1 MCMYGRDKTK
11 KDHYMIRILM
21 KMFSRGE
28 LHKDY
33 ILQRQSGQF
42 DTETRD
48 GLVASVL
55 RSEDID
61 PIKLCEQLI
70 GERIIIWLIDGLQR
84 ITTCDDFRNGKFK
97 MGKNLMMPYTYYQ
110 KDGQVVGF
118 DMRGKGWSDFPEELQ
133 DRFDDYS
140 FDVVK
145 HLDCTDEEIAYHM
158 ARCNRCAKMNA
169 NQKGILYMYK
179 IAGYVKK
186 LSQNHRFFFDCG
198 NYTSTEKKKG
208 VIDRVVNETIMLI
221 YHLDD
226 WKRGKAMN
234 IYLNENANKEEFDE
248 FENELDRLNKFIDQ
262 DTTGKLFNSKDSLLW
277 FATYHEFLTYNLD
290 DEKFDGFLKE
300 FMSTLKDKK
309 FEEYDD
315 MSFEEYGKQKSTKD
329 RKVIITKMD
338 MLEKLMKEYLHI
350 ENVDEFELPEEVEN
364 EKDPSID
371 DGLEPIEFLHKYVST
386 EITEDDLDEYY
397 DDINYFTKKRLLP
410 KNHNLINEK
419 NEISFLAIV
428 AYAMR
433 KEKDNEFEM
442 WLKRYAIT
450 HRSVTAKTQ
459 RDNYIEMVNNFERA
473 LNMKRGVVA

>member
-1 MCMYGRDKTK
+1 MYGLDRTK
-11 KDHYMIRILM
+11 KDPCMMRTLM
-21 KMFSRGE
+21 KMFGRGE

-33 ILQRQSGQF
+33 VLQRQSGQF
-42 DTETRD
+42 DVETRD
-48 GLVASVL
+48 GLIASIL

-61 PIKLCEQLI
+61 RIKLCEQ
-70 GERIIIWLIDGLQR
+70 IIDGKITIWLIDGLQR
-84 ITTCDDFRNGKFK
+84 ITTCDDFQHGKFK
-97 MGKNLMMPYTYYQ
+97 MGKNLMMPYAYFQRNGEVIKY
-110 KDGQVVGF
+110 
-118 DMRGKGWSDFPEELQ
+118 DMRGKGWSDLPEELR

-145 HLDCTDEEIAYHM
+145 HLDCTDEDIAYHI
-158 ARCNRCAKMNA
+158 ARYNRCAKMNA

-208 VIDRVVNETIMLI
+208 VLDRVVNETIMLI

-226 WKRGKAMN
+226 WKRGKSMN
-234 IYLNENANKEEFDE
+234 IYLNENANKEEFIE
-248 FENELDRLNKFIDQ
+248 FENELDRLNIFIDQ
-262 DTTGKLFNSKDSLLW
+262 DTTGKLFTSKDSLLW
-277 FATYHEFLTYNLD
+277 FATYHEFLTYGLD
-290 DEKFDGFLKE
+290 DEKFKGFLNE
-300 FMSTLKDKK
+300 FMFSLKDKK

-329 RKVIITKMD
+329 RKVVITKMD

-350 ENVDEFELPEEVEN
+350 ENVDEVELPEEVVN
-364 EKDPSID
+364 EEDSSFD
-371 DGLEPIEFLHKYVST
+371 DDLEPIEFLHKYIDP
-386 EITEDDLDEYY
+386 EITEEDLDEYY
-397 DDINYFTKKRLLP
+397 DDINYFVKKRLLP
-410 KNHNLINEK
+410 KDHNLINEK
-419 NEISFLAIV
+419 NEVSFLAIV

-450 HRSVTAKTQ
+450 HRSVTARTQ

-473 LNMKRGVVA
+473 LNAKKGAIA

>member
-1 MCMYGRDKTK
+1 MYGLDRTK
-11 KDHYMIRILM
+11 KDPCMMRTLM
-21 KMFSRGE
+21 KMFGRGE

-33 ILQRQSGQF
+33 VLQRQSGQF
-42 DTETRD
+42 DVETRD
-48 GLVASVL
+48 GLIASIL

-61 PIKLCEQLI
+61 RIKLCEQI
-70 GERIIIWLIDGLQR
+70 VDGKITIWLIDGLQR
-84 ITTCDDFRNGKFK
+84 ITTCDDFQHGKFK
-97 MGKNLMMPYTYYQ
+97 MGKNLMMPYAYFQRNGEVIKY
-110 KDGQVVGF
+110 
-118 DMRGKGWSDFPEELQ
+118 DMRGKGWSDLPEELR

-145 HLDCTDEEIAYHM
+145 HLDCTDEDIAYHI
-158 ARCNRCAKMNA
+158 ARYNRCAKMNV

-208 VIDRVVNETIMLI
+208 VLDRVVNETIMLI

-226 WKRGKAMN
+226 WKRGKSMN
-234 IYLNENANKEEFDE
+234 IYLNENANKEEFIE
-248 FENELDRLNKFIDQ
+248 FENELDRLNIFIDQ
-262 DTTGKLFNSKDSLLW
+262 DTTGKLFTSKDSLLW
-277 FATYHEFLTYNLD
+277 FATYHEFLTYGLD
-290 DEKFDGFLKE
+290 DEKFEGFLNE
-300 FMSTLKDKK
+300 FMFSLKDKK

-329 RKVIITKMD
+329 RKVVITKMD

-350 ENVDEFELPEEVEN
+350 EDVDEVELPEEVVN
-364 EKDPSID
+364 EEDSSFD
-371 DGLEPIEFLHKYVST
+371 DDLEPIEFLHKYIDP
-386 EITEDDLDEYY
+386 EITEEDLDEYY
-397 DDINYFTKKRLLP
+397 DDINYFVKKRLLP
-410 KNHNLINEK
+410 KDHNLINEK
-419 NEISFLAIV
+419 NEVSFLAIV

-459 RDNYIEMVNNFERA
+459 RDNYIEMVNNFERTLA
-473 LNMKRGVVA
+473 LKKGVIA